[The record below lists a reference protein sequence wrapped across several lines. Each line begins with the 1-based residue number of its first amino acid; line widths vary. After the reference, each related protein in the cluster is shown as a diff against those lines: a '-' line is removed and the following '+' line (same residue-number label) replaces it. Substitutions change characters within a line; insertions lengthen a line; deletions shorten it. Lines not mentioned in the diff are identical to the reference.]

1 MADDENKVEEQDDE
15 KQPEPSADQEEG
27 KQEKDEW
34 WAKAQERGFK
44 SKEDLWKSYREAE
57 KKISQMGEE
66 VKKSK
71 YFQEQVTPVLEAVWK
86 DDVILNRIRSQAGFG
101 ASDGEQSQSN
111 DNQNQPPRQT
121 QRSQQPSVD
130 PEARTALFAQ
140 TVQKFESDKGLDNL
154 DEETQQDV
162 RAKLGKQAAKWVGDL
177 RNVPPSQL
185 SSLLED
191 AYDVLKTRDE
201 SLKKM
206 TSDASSNKGQDVG
219 AMPSASSGSGSEKDG
234 DVKLSP
240 EQIKVAERMGG
251 IEVYKKGLKKL
262 MGK

>member
-1 MADDENKVEEQDDE
+1 MADDENKVEQQDDE
-15 KQPEPSADQEEG
+15 KQPEPSDNQAEG
-27 KQEKDEW
+27 KQEGDDW

-86 DDVILNRIRSQAGFG
+86 DDVILNRLRSQADFG
-101 ASDGEQSQSN
+101 ASDGGQPQST
-111 DNQNQPPRQT
+111 DNQNQPPKQT

-140 TVQKFESDKGLDNL
+140 TIQQFEASKGLDNL
-154 DEETQQDV
+154 DEQSQQDV
-162 RAKLGKQAAKWVGDL
+162 RAKIGKQAAKWVGDL

-185 SSLLED
+185 PSLLED
-191 AYDVLKTRDE
+191 AYDVLTKRDE

-206 TSDASSNKGQDVG
+206 TSATSSDNSQEAG
-219 AMPSASSGSGSEKDG
+219 AMPSASSGSGSEKEG
-234 DVKLSP
+234 DVKLTP
-240 EQIKVAERMGG
+240 EQRKVAERMGG
-251 IEVYKKGLKKL
+251 IEAYKKGLKKL
-262 MGK
+262 LGK